1 MLDKIGPMTVT
12 GSHSFQ
18 GRRGVARFLF
28 VKGFFLA
35 KCCRRES
42 WFLSY
47 PEICQMMD
55 PPLEMDDRIL
65 DLTLYSW
72 SQDVPIS
79 TVAISCHVIMLME
92 RFTNSGE
99 LVGCP
104 SRESPS
110 LDWGDVRHSGMTR
123 RTQQGALKKKSN
135 FLPYNQLQWWLKR

>member
-18 GRRGVARFLF
+18 GIRGVARFLF

-47 PEICQMMD
+47 PEICQMMV

-72 SQDVPIS
+72 SQDAPIS
-79 TVAISCHVIMLME
+79 TVAISCHVPANWLGA
-92 RFTNSGE
+92 RRVN
-99 LVGCP
+99 LH
-104 SRESPS
+104 
-110 LDWGDVRHSGMTR
+110 HSTGVMF
-123 RTQQGALKKKSN
+123 AILE
-135 FLPYNQLQWWLKR
+135 